1 MRCCFLEIIMK
12 NPFIYSFDNKRY
24 HTLNYHYKTVYGE
37 KLHKAVIDGG
47 FTCPNIDGCVGTG
60 GCIFCD
66 GGSGYFT
73 RNGISVTDQL
83 ELESKRIFRKNG
95 KSPIIAYFQANTN
108 TYAPAEEL
116 RKKFEEALDFPGVRG
131 LSIGTRAD
139 CLPEDVLELLSE
151 LNRKTLLTVELG
163 MQSVHEETICKINR
177 GYSHEEF
184 KNGYF
189 KVKSRGIRICLHIIN
204 SLPGET
210 PEMMVETARQ
220 AGILRPDAV
229 KLQMLHVIKETRLA
243 EMFAK
248 GEVNLL
254 SRDEY
259 IDVIVRQL
267 ETLPGETVI
276 ERITGDGD
284 KSKLIAPL
292 WSADKIAVLG
302 GIDKKLAERNT
313 FQGRLFVGN

>member
-1 MRCCFLEIIMK
+1 MK
-12 NPFIYSFDNKRY
+12 NPFIFSLDNKRY

-47 FTCPNIDGCVGTG
+47 FTCPNVDGSVGTG

-73 RNGISVTDQL
+73 QKRMGISKQL
-83 ELESKRIFRKNG
+83 ELESERIAHKNG
-95 KSPIIAYFQANTN
+95 KVPIIAYFQANTN
-108 TYAPAEEL
+108 TYAPVKRL
-116 RKKFEEALDFPGVRG
+116 RKIYEEALEFPGVRG

-139 CLPEDVLELLSE
+139 CLPEDVLDLLSE
-151 LNRKTLLTVELG
+151 LNKKTLLTVELG
-163 MQSVHEETICKINR
+163 MQSVHEKTLSIINR

-184 KNGYF
+184 KKGYF
-189 KVKSRGIRICLHIIN
+189 KLKNRGIRVCLHIIN
-204 SLPGET
+204 GLPGET
-210 PEMMVETARQ
+210 PEMMKETARQ
-220 AGILRPDAV
+220 AGQLRPDAV
-229 KLQMLHVIKETRLA
+229 KLQMLHVIRGTRLA
-243 EMFAK
+243 EMFAR
-248 GEVNLL
+248 GEVALL

-259 IDVIVRQL
+259 IDIIVRQL

-284 KSKLIAPL
+284 RLKLIAPL

-302 GIDKKLAERNT
+302 GIDKAMAERNT
-313 FQGRLFVGN
+313 FQGRLLVSTGGR